1 MVRDALATHYNVSLL
16 ASLDLEFRALY
27 LNVYFARTALPEPA
41 RNALDCR
48 TFPFFSNKI
57 FALSLGEFLYELAE
71 GMCSLPLVSSDTRAR
86 WQEIPNLTG
95 TLGLIIHGSLGNG
108 RNTYQGPKGMPQE
121 IP

>member
-27 LNVYFARTALPEPA
+27 LNVYFARTALSEPA

-57 FALSLGEFLYELAE
+57 FALPLGEFLYELAE
-71 GMCSLPLVSSDTRAR
+71 GMCNLLEATQYAPHSPLLQPYSG
-86 WQEIPNLTG
+86 WLETG
-95 TLGLIIHGSLGNG
+95 AVFFES
-108 RNTYQGPKGMPQE
+108 R
-121 IP
+121 